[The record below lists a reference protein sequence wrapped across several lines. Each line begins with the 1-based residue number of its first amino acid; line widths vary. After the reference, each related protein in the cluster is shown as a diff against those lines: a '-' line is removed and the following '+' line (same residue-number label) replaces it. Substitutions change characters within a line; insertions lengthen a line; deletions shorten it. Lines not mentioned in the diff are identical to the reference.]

1 MKSSVKSAIVK
12 RSVIVGGH
20 KTSVSLEEPFWN
32 QVRAIADAQEMTVSD
47 LVRRIDADRE
57 DTNLRSAI
65 RVFVLQDVRE
75 EIKLPNSA
83 SGAAGRPAPDEI
95 GTLPTG

>member
-12 RSVIVGGH
+12 RSVVVGGH

-32 QVRAIADAQEMTVSD
+32 QVRAIADAQEVTVSD
-47 LVRRIDADRE
+47 LVRRIDADRQ
-57 DTNLRSAI
+57 DTNLSSAI
-65 RVFVLQDVRE
+65 RVFVLQHVRE
-75 EIKLPNSA
+75 QINAPNSA

-95 GTLPTG
+95 GTLPRA